1 MRYKNPPDYAEADT
15 DYDDVDVVENPAS
28 VVRTARDER
37 LWSMAKK
44 SAADQGRARDWPYI
58 MGIFQHMKHRSGS
71 EPVGNPDDCACY
83 ENPCVCNPGERK
95 GSATSD
101 AILKAFPQV
110 VDEIQRGS
118 RADVLERIGDYSGL
132 PRAQVARAMTR
143 DPALVAALQDL
154 AKTAGFNLDYF
165 ASQPPGSGNTNT
177 RAKSGPSRARAYLS
191 TRSNP
196 EGKAKWQKYGPK
208 GVDWEGEWLVTLPDG
223 RQFRT
228 WRDSEAESFSFVPA
242 SDTTTYL
249 PGRPGGPAGGTWG
262 GFTRE
267 EAERAMAKTAVVK
280 NPAHFV
286 KVSPG
291 AYSALEVYVFDPA
304 HIEGGAYDDEGSVE
318 TSRDILSSVVPGGLA
333 APSEDEP
340 QRCWAWHA
348 RLSYAAE
355 SAAESGDYPAAK
367 ALNNLASKC
376 IDPLR

>member
-15 DYDDVDVVENPAS
+15 DYDDIDVVENPAG

-44 SAADQGRARDWPYI
+44 SAAEQGRARDWPYI

-71 EPVGNPDDCACY
+71 EPV
-83 ENPCVCNPGERK
+83 ENPAN
-95 GSATSD
+95 
-101 AILKAFPQV
+101 
-110 VDEIQRGS
+110 
-118 RADVLERIGDYSGL
+118 RI
-132 PRAQVARAMTR
+132 R
-143 DPALVAALQDL
+143 
-154 AKTAGFNLDYF
+154 
-165 ASQPPGSGNTNT
+165 
-177 RAKSGPSRARAYLS
+177 
-191 TRSNP
+191 
-196 EGKAKWQKYGPK
+196 
-208 GVDWEGEWLVTLPDG
+208 
-223 RQFRT
+223 
-228 WRDSEAESFSFVPA
+228 
-242 SDTTTYL
+242 
-249 PGRPGGPAGGTWG
+249 
-262 GFTRE
+262 
-267 EAERAMAKTAVVK
+267 
-280 NPAHFV
+280 
-286 KVSPG
+286 VSPG